1 MELLLQRQPA
11 IDGALPG
18 DLSIDG
24 VWAYFTMERAAVAI
38 ASGRYR
44 VRLTVSTRAM
54 IGQLWSPDPDD
65 RLPLIENV
73 SGRSGLRFHALNE
86 AAESDGCIGVGQQR
100 MGVTIRRSRPAL
112 FDFMATLAAAE
123 KAHEE
128 IWLTIENAKREAPLK
143 A

>member
-1 MELLLQRQPA
+1 MELRLQRQPA
-11 IDGALPG
+11 MDGALPG

-24 VWAYFTMERAAVAI
+24 TWAYFTMERAAVAI
-38 ASGRYR
+38 ALGRYR
-44 VRLTVSTRAM
+44 VRLTVSTRAT

-73 SGRSGLRFHALNE
+73 PGRAGLRFHALNE

-112 FDFMATLAAAE
+112 FDFMAKLSSAE

-128 IWLTIENAKREAPLK
+128 VWLTIEHARGKEPLK